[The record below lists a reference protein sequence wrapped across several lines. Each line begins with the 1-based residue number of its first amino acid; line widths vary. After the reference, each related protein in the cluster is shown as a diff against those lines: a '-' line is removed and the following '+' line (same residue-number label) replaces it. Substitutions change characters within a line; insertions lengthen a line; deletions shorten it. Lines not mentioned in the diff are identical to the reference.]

1 LHAKQRSGD
10 VADRSADGSRFRN
23 TEYLKVDAQATKA
36 TRDQIL
42 GFMTTEHFA
51 LQTARSATIAE
62 ANGRTAIYLS
72 SVSST
77 VVALAFIGQV
87 SETGDAFFLFA
98 LVLFPTLFFLGIVTF
113 DRVLQTG
120 LADLMH
126 AREINRIRHYY
137 AEIAPEVAPYFV
149 HSTHDDVT
157 AFFHDMAIVPTKWQ
171 YFVSSAGAVNIING
185 VIAGVFM
192 GLVCRYFLSWPEPAC
207 TAVGTA
213 VFVAS
218 VVAHR
223 RFQAK
228 KSLEVMRRLDTMFPT
243 SPSDEMAQK
252 AAQAGGVS
260 KIGARETL

>member
-1 LHAKQRSGD
+1 MEQPGIKA
-10 VADRSADGSRFRN
+10 SR
-23 TEYLKVDAQATKA
+23 E
-36 TRDQIL
+36 QIL

-72 SVSST
+72 SVSSA

-87 SETGDAFFLFA
+87 SDTGDAFFLFA

-137 AEIAPEVAPYFV
+137 VEVAPEVGRYFV
-149 HSTHDDVT
+149 HSTRDDT
-157 AFFHDMAIVPTKWQ
+157 PAFFHDLAIAPTKWQ

-185 VIAGVFM
+185 VIAGVFA
-192 GLVCRYFLSWPEPAC
+192 GLAASYFLWWPDFAC
-207 TAVGTA
+207 AAIGGV

-228 KSLEVMRRLDTMFPT
+228 KSLQVMRRLDTLFPT
-243 SPSDEMAQK
+243 PKSDEMAQK
-252 AAQAGGVS
+252 AAQAGAADGM
-260 KIGARETL
+260 GAHKTL